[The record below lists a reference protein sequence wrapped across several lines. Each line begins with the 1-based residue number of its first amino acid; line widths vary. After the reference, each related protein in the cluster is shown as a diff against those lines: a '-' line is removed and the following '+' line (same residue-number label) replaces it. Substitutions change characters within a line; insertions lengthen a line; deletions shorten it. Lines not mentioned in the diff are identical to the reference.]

1 MGNQYV
7 LIAYH
12 TEGNLT
18 LQQAFPTKSDKH
30 CIPAFNVIMTSL
42 TVHGLSVDLNIRN
55 NKASAD
61 FKQVITK
68 TWRVKF
74 QLVLPDMH
82 CRNKSK

>member
-1 MGNQYV
+1 
-7 LIAYH
+7 
-12 TEGNLT
+12 
-18 LQQAFPTKSDKH
+18 
-30 CIPAFNVIMTSL
+30 MTSL